1 VNFLPSLLA
10 TIAMIAAVVITATAG
25 DILTASAM
33 RQIGDL
39 DVIRARSGL
48 GGAAAAVVT
57 NGRFGLGV
65 VFLALSFFSLLFA
78 LSHRDLSLI
87 GPAATSLT
95 FVSNAIAAKVFLHE
109 NVDHRRWAA
118 AIFVC
123 IGVAL
128 LAF

>member
-1 VNFLPSLLA
+1 MNPLQILGTV
-10 TIAMIAAVVITATAG
+10 AMITSIVLTATAG

-39 DVIRARSGL
+39 DVIRARRGL
-48 GGAAAAVVT
+48 IGAIGAVLS

-65 VFLALSFFSLLFA
+65 VCLALSFFSLLFS
-78 LSHRDLSLI
+78 LSHRELSLI

-95 FVSNAIAAKVFLHE
+95 FVTNAVAAKVFLRE
-109 NVDHRRWAA
+109 NVDRRRWTAA
-118 AIFVC
+118 LLVC
-123 IGVAL
+123 VGVTL

>member
-1 VNFLPSLLA
+1 VNAFSGLFATVAMVLA
-10 TIAMIAAVVITATAG
+10 IVVTATAG

-39 DVIRARSGL
+39 DIIRARRGL
-48 GGAAAAVVT
+48 SGAAAAVVT

-65 VFLALSFFSLLFA
+65 LCLALSFFSLLFA
-78 LSHRDLSLI
+78 FSHRDLSLI

-95 FVSNAIAAKVFLHE
+95 FVSNAIAAKIFLHE
-109 NVDHRRWAA
+109 NVDRRRWAA

>member
-1 VNFLPSLLA
+1 MNAFSGLFATVAMVLA
-10 TIAMIAAVVITATAG
+10 IVVTATAG

-39 DVIRARSGL
+39 DIIRARRGL
-48 GGAAAAVVT
+48 SGAAAAVVT

-65 VFLALSFFSLLFA
+65 LCLALSFFSLLVAF
-78 LSHRDLSLI
+78 SHRDLSLI

-95 FVSNAIAAKVFLHE
+95 FVSNAIAAKIFLHE
-109 NVDHRRWAA
+109 NVDRRRWAA

>member
-1 VNFLPSLLA
+1 MNALPAVLA
-10 TIAMIAAVVITATAG
+10 TVAMIAAIVVTATAG

-39 DVIRARSGL
+39 DIIRARRGL
-48 GGAAAAVVT
+48 SGAAAAVVT
-57 NGRFGLGV
+57 NSRFGFGV
-65 VFLALSFFSLLFA
+65 FFLALSFFSLLFA
-78 LSHRDLSLI
+78 LNHRDLSLI

-95 FVSNAIAAKVFLHE
+95 FVSNAVAAKIFLRE
-109 NVDHRRWAA
+109 NVDHRRWMA